1 MAMKLLQT
9 MRLTTLLACSLAF
22 MPAHAVT
29 QTRKFSTTGARLC
42 TPSIP
47 DPNAKA
53 RPKAT
58 GFRNEGTTN
67 VFVICGFD
75 SNPGQSQVS
84 VTESPGDPSLI
95 ALIFSSFDGQ
105 PHSISCTGVNSWP
118 GGGEAA
124 PMQYVQ
130 KVVFID
136 PPNDPFAYAEAD
148 WYPYDF
154 GATNHIPTSGVFSV
168 TCLLPP
174 GAAILFGGVVGTED
188 VGN

>member
-1 MAMKLLQT
+1 MRREYAIGPAAMLLGV
-9 MRLTTLLACSLAF
+9 MLAGP
-22 MPAHAVT
+22 PAGAVT
-29 QTRKFSTTGARLC
+29 QTRKISTTGARLC

-47 DPNAKA
+47 DPNTKA
-53 RPKAT
+53 RPRAT

-75 SNPGQSQVS
+75 SNPGQSQVL
-84 VTESPGDPSLI
+84 VTESPDDPILI

-105 PHSISCTGVNSWP
+105 PHSFPCTGVNSWL

-130 KVVFID
+130 KMVFID
-136 PPNDPFAYAEAD
+136 PPSDPFVYAEAD
-148 WYPYDF
+148 WYPQDF
-154 GATNHIPTSGVFSV
+154 GASNHIPTSGTFSV

-174 GAAILFGGVVGTED
+174 GVSILFGGLKGTED